1 MSTELATRNESSLA
15 PTTMDGAINFA
26 EMAAKCD
33 LLPDHLKS
41 KPANCLRVVMQ
52 SSKWGMDFFG
62 VADCTSLIHGKLM
75 YEGKLVSAVINA
87 RGNLKSRLNYK
98 FTGEG
103 VNRKLTVIGTLKG
116 EDDPRDIELTFK
128 QAKEINKNGQVDKNP
143 DQQMCYIG
151 ARIWARRHMPELML
165 GVYTPDEDI
174 SNSEDEDGLAASPKR
189 PTPPKKNKGAAAA
202 MSEKREMKPA
212 EKIEEEEA
220 PKEEKPEPK
229 PKEKPAEKKAEPADA
244 DEPKKEE
251 GPEDVAGSEIV
262 DDDQGDDAKP
272 ADKGDAPAKKEAEK
286 KPAPAKEMK
295 AGQEITGI
303 FAIEDFKDVED
314 KSGKPIKTL
323 QIRGDEY
330 AGVAYSRDVKNPHLS
345 EKGMAE
351 LSLKGQP
358 TKSGDRVICLITKA
372 DEAVNF

>member
-1 MSTELATRNESSLA
+1 MSTELATRTESSLA

-116 EDDPRDIELTFK
+116 EDEPRDIELTFK

-174 SNSEDEDGLAASPKR
+174 SNDEGEDGLAASPKR

-212 EKIEEEEA
+212 EKIEEEA
-220 PKEEKPEPK
+220 PKPEESKPK
-229 PKEKPAEKKAEPADA
+229 PKEKSAPPAKEPEEEKE
-244 DEPKKEE
+244 
-251 GPEDVAGSEIV
+251 PEDAAGSEIV
-262 DDDQGDDAKP
+262 DDGQGDDAKP
-272 ADKGDAPAKKEAEK
+272 ADPNSDPAEK
-286 KPAPAKEMK
+286 EEPQKPEPASEIK
-295 AGQEITGI
+295 AGQEITGV
-303 FAIEDFKDVED
+303 FAIEDFKDGED
-314 KSGKPIKTL
+314 KSKNPIKTL
-323 QIRGDEY
+323 QIRGDAY
-330 AGVAYSRDVKNPHLS
+330 AGLAYSRDMENPVLS
-345 EKGMAE
+345 DKGMAQ
-351 LSLKGQP
+351 LTIKGQP
-358 TKSGDRVICLITKA
+358 TKSGDRVICLVTKA
-372 DEAVNF
+372 EEAVHF